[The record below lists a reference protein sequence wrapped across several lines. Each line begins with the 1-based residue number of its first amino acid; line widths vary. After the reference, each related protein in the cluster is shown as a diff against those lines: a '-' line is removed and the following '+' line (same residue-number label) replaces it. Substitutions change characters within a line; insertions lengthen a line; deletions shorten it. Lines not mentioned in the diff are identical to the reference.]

1 MRNVDETLQEINTL
15 KEIIQHKDSRIKIL
29 EAYIQTLKQ
38 KQFGAS
44 SEKLDVIQPD
54 IFSDLNEEFSAE
66 MGAELQDSVTVAE
79 HQRKA
84 KRASISKELPRVDI
98 IHDLPD
104 AEKFC
109 PHDGAALKNIG
120 SETHEQLDI
129 IPAKIQVLNHIRLKY
144 ACPCC
149 EKHIVTARKPAQ
161 PIEKSIASPG
171 LLAFIATQ
179 KYVDALP
186 LYRQIEGFKRIGI
199 ELDRPCGELVKLAL
213 AEHLLINV
221 TAEKVIRLLPPFIL
235 SDAQVDEIVDTL
247 SRLIKNFTH

>member
-1 MRNVDETLQEINTL
+1 MKNSDEILQENNSL
-15 KEIIQHKDSRIKIL
+15 KEMISEKDKTIQHKDSRIKIL

-44 SEKLDVIQPD
+44 SEKLDAMQPD
-54 IFSDLNEEFSAE
+54 IFSDSEEEPEA
-66 MGAELQDSVTVAE
+66 GAELQDSVTVAE
-79 HQRKA
+79 HQRKT
-84 KRASISKELPRVDI
+84 KRASIPKDLPRVDV

-109 PHDGAALKNIG
+109 PHDGTALKNIG

-144 ACPCC
+144 VCPCC
-149 EKHIVTARKPAQ
+149 EKHIITASKPAQ

-179 KYVDALP
+179 KYV
-186 LYRQIEGFKRIGI
+186 
-199 ELDRPCGELVKLAL
+199 
-213 AEHLLINV
+213 EHCRCIV
-221 TAEKVIRLLPPFIL
+221 TTAWMQEVEQRRSSCRNRRF
-235 SDAQVDEIVDTL
+235 Q
-247 SRLIKNFTH
+247 THWH